1 MVVGCYPPYGAGVKT
16 PPEDLT
22 DSDVLRVVRDGWAPR
37 ASTATYLPVGFG
49 SHHWA
54 VSAPDG
60 HRWFVSADDVR
71 APGTFE
77 TLAGAFAVAAA
88 ARSSGVDGA
97 HGPLH
102 ALGGDLVVVVGRWAV
117 SVQSWVDGA
126 VGRFGDR
133 WSEDDANALV
143 RLLADVHATPPV
155 GAPHEDPG
163 IPGRAEL
170 EVALAAAAD
179 GRRPGEGPFA
189 GAVGALLG
197 RCRPRVW
204 DALRDLD
211 AAGPPDPARL
221 VVTHGEPHPGNVVR
235 ASSGLVL
242 VDWDTARLAE
252 PERDLWL
259 VAARTSVDV
268 TGLYEQLTGRCVDAA
283 LMRGRAL
290 RWALLDVASFVPSL
304 LDAAV
309 EDDDTAWQL
318 EALTDVLESL

>member
-1 MVVGCYPPYGAGVKT
+1 MRT
-16 PPEDLT
+16 PPTDLAEH
-22 DSDVLRVVRDGWAPR
+22 DVLAVVRAGWAP
-37 ASTATYLPVGFG
+37 AAATAAYLPVGFG

-54 VSAPDG
+54 VTGPDG
-60 HRWFVSADDVR
+60 DRWFVSADDVR
-71 APGTFE
+71 EPRALE

-97 HGPLH
+97 HGPVP
-102 ALGGDLVVVVGRWAV
+102 AADGDLVVVVGRWAV
-117 SVQSWVDGA
+117 SVQSWIDGA

-133 WSEDDANALV
+133 WAGDDASALV
-143 RLLADVHATPPV
+143 RLLAALHATPPG
-155 GAPHEDPG
+155 GAPVEDRRL
-163 IPGRAEL
+163 PGRPAL
-170 EVALAAAAD
+170 EGALTATVA
-179 GRRPGEGPFA
+179 GRGLGPGPLA
-189 GAVGALLG
+189 GAVDGLLARFG
-197 RCRPRVW
+197 PAVR

-211 AAGPPDPARL
+211 ASGPPDPTRL

-235 ASSGLVL
+235 AASGPVL

-268 TGLYEQLTGRCVDAA
+268 AGLYEELTGRSVDAA
-283 LMRGRAL
+283 RMRGRAL

-304 LDAAV
+304 LDATV
-309 EDDDTAWQL
+309 EDDDTTWQL